1 MKKTQVI
8 HRVNTSNMY
17 MKKCI
22 KSGQGDGNKEQL
34 LQLFFFHK
42 NDNYYCVEDVTT
54 FLPLLVVV

>member
-1 MKKTQVI
+1 
-8 HRVNTSNMY
+8 

-22 KSGQGDGNKEQL
+22 KSVQGDGNKEQL

-42 NDNYYCVEDVTT
+42 NDDYHCVEDMTT